1 MENEHLYEWVS
12 GEKKCDSNLQN
23 ELLLSN
29 AEKAKIRGSSPVEL
43 FELFFSDDME
53 NYIIEATNDNDY
65 NLTKIDLKTFLGVII
80 LSSFN
85 KRKSQR
91 DDWSSDPLLSCDIVQ
106 QAMSR
111 TNFEEIKSHLKC
123 SKSGDNDPNDKAWRV
138 RVFLNKFRKNIQ
150 SFGYFECE
158 FSK

>member
-1 MENEHLYEWVS
+1 MYEWVS
-12 GEKKCDSNLQN
+12 GEKMYDSNLQN

-29 AEKAKIRGSSPVEL
+29 AEKGQIRGFSPVEL
-43 FELFFSDDME
+43 FELFFSDDMK
-53 NYIIEATNDNDY
+53 NYITEATNDTGY
-65 NLTKIDLKTFLGVII
+65 NLSKIGLETFLGVII

-91 DDWSSDPLLSCDIVQ
+91 DDWSSDPLLSYNILQ

-123 SKSGDNDPNDKAWRV
+123 SNQVWG
-138 RVFLNKFRKNIQ
+138 
-150 SFGYFECE
+150 
-158 FSK
+158 